1 MNMNPD
7 TDTNVC
13 SHCTCYHNTPR
24 KSLAKGPYECLFCGK
39 QFTSK
44 DSLRYHKHKYHRDTT
59 NVEKIEQ
66 MLEQCLRIVR
76 ILTKAKRQAVQQEE
90 AEEEHSKRPKHD
102 PESYESYHVSSTT
115 TFG

>member
-1 MNMNPD
+1 MNPD
-7 TDTNVC
+7 TDMC
-13 SHCTCYHNTPR
+13 DHCNCYHSR
-24 KSLAKGPYECLFCGK
+24 KSLAKRPYECLFCSK

-44 DSLRYHKHKYHRDTT
+44 DSLRYHKHKYHSDTT

-90 AEEEHSKRPKHD
+90 AAQEEHSKRSKHD
-102 PESYESYHVSSTT
+102 LDTYESCHVSSTT